1 MKKRQILWSIMFG
14 SMMAVTGCGDSSP
27 AGSGGSGG
35 STPDDSCPIICNA
48 PCQFLEAADPAS
60 PTCLADC
67 ADVGYDGCVPETIAL
82 AACVEQVQGGDCG
95 VDPTVV
101 CAAEGNAWSACP

>member
-67 ADVGYDGCVPETIAL
+67 ADVVYDGCVP
-82 AACVEQVQGGDCG
+82 
-95 VDPTVV
+95 
-101 CAAEGNAWSACP
+101 